1 MGHSGNLPFVMP
13 PKLTWKL
20 RAPGSPSTSSG
31 PIQSEKKTVYMTR
44 LWSGWCFIWLPVTAP
59 HIRADAISQSA
70 AAWHKY
76 FTTWTEM
83 ETGPLVKKKIKKG
96 TWPKLT
102 QRRNLRV
109 YWGYYSYV
117 RRAKAFFMQ
126 WWLPP
131 GLLPS
136 PFNSP
141 SPAFTVGFDEGN
153 DVPSAHTSIWR
164 DRWFIL
170 TVRMVVSPSPL
181 YEAPGSRT
189 GAIYQHCK
197 TYGT

>member
-1 MGHSGNLPFVMP
+1 MGHSAKLPFVMP
-13 PKLTWKL
+13 QKLTWKL
-20 RAPGSPSTSSG
+20 RATWIAFNVLGANS
-31 PIQSEKKTVYMTR
+31 IRKKTVYMTR
-44 LWSGWCFIWLPVTAP
+44 LWSGWCLIWLPVTTP
-59 HIRADAISQSA
+59 NIRADAISQSA

-83 ETGPLVKKKIKKG
+83 EMGPLAKKKEKKG

-109 YWGYYSYV
+109 YWGYYGCV
-117 RRAKAFFMQ
+117 RRAKAFFTQ

-131 GLLPS
+131 DPLQSPS
-136 PFNSP
+136 NSP

-153 DVPSAHTSIWR
+153 DVPSARTSIWR
-164 DRWFIL
+164 DCWFIL